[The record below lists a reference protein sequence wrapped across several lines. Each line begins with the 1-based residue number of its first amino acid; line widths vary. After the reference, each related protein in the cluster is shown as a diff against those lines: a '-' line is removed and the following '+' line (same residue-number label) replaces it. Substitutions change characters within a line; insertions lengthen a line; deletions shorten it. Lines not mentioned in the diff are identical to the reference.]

1 VVILQKTSPIKCV
14 VVIYE
19 DGPATPLCSAVRCTA
34 TQVGW
39 ADPPRQRESLSKES
53 HDTCDPKC
61 RARELYVANGFE
73 FPGEQAVASFGS
85 FDYLTAEMTAR

>member
-1 VVILQKTSPIKCV
+1 MRMAQRRP
-14 VVIYE
+14 
-19 DGPATPLCSAVRCTA
+19 SAPRCDA
-34 TQVGW
+34 RPHKLVGQT
-39 ADPPRQRESLSKES
+39 RRGRGNRSRRKS